1 MKKVIAVLLCFGL
14 LGCASFS
21 GYEKIQY
28 SKLQL
33 KLQKTELPEL
43 EEKKPFL
50 AGALNLLPGFG
61 NAYLGQ
67 WGPFVGNLLLWPWS
81 VLWGIPQATMD
92 AEIIN
97 KKETLL
103 HYTHGLGRDELDKKY
118 LEWEIKHKQIELE
131 KSELREKVKNLDKRL
146 ESN

>member
-1 MKKVIAVLLCFGL
+1 MKRIIAGLLCFVL

-33 KLQKTELPEL
+33 KLQKTGLPEL

-61 NAYLGQ
+61 NAYLEQ
-67 WGPFVGNLLLWPWS
+67 WGPFIGNLLLWPYS
-81 VLWGIPQATMD
+81 VLWAIPQATMD
-92 AEIIN
+92 ANVIN

-103 HYTHGLGRDELDKKY
+103 YYTHGLGEDELNKKY
-118 LEWEIKHKQIELE
+118 LEWEIEHKEAELE
-131 KSELREKVKNLDKRL
+131 QEKLRKKLGDFDKN
-146 ESN
+146 